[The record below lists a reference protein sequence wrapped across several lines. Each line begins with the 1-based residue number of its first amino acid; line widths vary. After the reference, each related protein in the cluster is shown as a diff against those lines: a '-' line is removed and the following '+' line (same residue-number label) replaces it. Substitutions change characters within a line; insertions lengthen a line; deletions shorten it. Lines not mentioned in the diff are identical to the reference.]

1 MRELNAEK
9 IRDMTED
16 EIETRIRELHEE
28 IFNLRFRN
36 AMRQL
41 QNPVLI
47 RERRRDIARMRTI
60 LVEHRSGVRALA
72 GHSTVHGH
80 EASGAPKAA
89 PAKAAPAKA
98 AAPAKKTPVAAKAS
112 AAKAPKA
119 KPAARGRAAS
129 KAKKAAKE
137 STK

>member
-1 MRELNAEK
+1 MRDLKAEK

-16 EIETRIRELHEE
+16 EIENRIREVHEE

-60 LVEHRSGVRALA
+60 LTEHRSGVRKLA
-72 GHSTVHGH
+72 GHGEIGLAAVAVKATHT
-80 EASGAPKAA
+80 PK
-89 PAKAAPAKA
+89 PE
-98 AAPAKKTPVAAKAS
+98 
-112 AAKAPKA
+112 
-119 KPAARGRAAS
+119 
-129 KAKKAAKE
+129 KAAKE
-137 STK
+137 LVKAGKESKAPSADRKKTPKAAKKATKEPKK